1 VFETTEAIMIKIILR
16 HYHAVQGIYLSGSYG
31 TADEWPGSDI
41 DIALLL
47 PPTQAKLETNL
58 PLSQCRFDLEDA
70 LYKEIDLL
78 NLRQVATVFQQE
90 ITNSGRV
97 IYVADQYAVDEFEML
112 VLSFYQKLN
121 EERQAILESFFKT
134 GRAYAV

>member
-1 VFETTEAIMIKIILR
+1 MLETTEAIMIKIIRR
-16 HYHAVQGIYLSGSYG
+16 HYPTVQGIYLSGSYG

-70 LYKEIDLL
+70 LCKEIDLL

-97 IYVADQYAVDEFEML
+97 DLCCRPVC
-112 VLSFYQKLN
+112 
-121 EERQAILESFFKT
+121 
-134 GRAYAV
+134 GG